1 MELIRKVSDRGLV
14 WEEVRRETLES
25 NQWIDFRRLSYRL
38 PDGTVADNFYSYS
51 RYRDYVVIVAT
62 DEEGNYLLV
71 RQFRPGIAAVTT
83 EFPAGGME
91 RTDSGAFAED
101 PGNGAPASPP
111 AFPQK
116 ESSALAAAKRELLE
130 ETGYVSGEWSHLL
143 TVPSDA
149 TICANYAHIYRAANC
164 TKAAEQHL
172 DDTEFLHVL
181 KLTRDELRE
190 SINAGR
196 FQQSVHIMAF
206 LLSTQR

>member
-1 MELIRKVSDRGLV
+1 M
-14 WEEVRRETLES
+14 
-25 NQWIDFRRLSYRL
+25 
-38 PDGTVADNFYSYS
+38 
-51 RYRDYVVIVAT
+51 
-62 DEEGNYLLV
+62 
-71 RQFRPGIAAVTT
+71 
-83 EFPAGGME
+83 
-91 RTDSGAFAED
+91 
-101 PGNGAPASPP
+101 
-111 AFPQK
+111 
-116 ESSALAAAKRELLE
+116 
-130 ETGYVSGEWSHLL
+130 
-143 TVPSDA
+143 PSDA